1 MSLAEIFQTWIRE
14 GQPQASRGRR
24 DLTIAGTL
32 SSVQFNKLVN
42 MAQAATAQALGNEL
56 DQAAQRQLG
65 SSSANKDARKNWK
78 LRASRHFFQW
88 LPAAEQDKITP
99 GAPALRTG
107 LMDAKSA
114 ELLGVAWAPAPE
126 GHPAE
131 AEVWLPP
138 KAVEKSTG
146 MTAAHRRKLSKELTE
161 RLVAEAETAEDV
173 SAVLTLLQKQLA
185 RQFPESAASS
195 SDCPACQR
203 IAPALANFRAKLSG
217 EPLHAFDVSVTTT
230 VDTSCRKVRLWGLP
244 ISREKW
250 RQAKAK
256 DGVIK
261 SRRGRK
267 AKSDDPKVIQ
277 QVVDCILQH
286 SQESSVWLKAEGRN
300 ARHLTTSLLR
310 AYWDGNLCNVV
321 AWAQFHKIVKTRCKW
336 AIKPQRLTDYC
347 DYCHLYESSILP
359 GVSKLLPRS
368 KTALESMM
376 PQYFAGFQPAPDSDK
391 VDELLCMRRFVQ
403 GHADKNRLQRER
415 RLTGPQRV
423 HLHETEAKLCH
434 RMSWEIRVDE
444 SYRWHKLVSRRQ
456 AQAFEKCLQDL
467 SPTQV
472 LLWSDFKQN
481 LTIPMAHA
489 ETGLMFYGTS
499 RMEMTCWGC
508 ILFQKQGE
516 VLCTKHILVLSSII
530 EHSTL
535 VSNLLYKE
543 VAKHIDN
550 FDAISE
556 VIAWSDCGPHYKS
569 YDHCAGW
576 IGEWVEAS
584 PNRTIRLCF
593 FGEKHGKGQVDG
605 LFGEVEGWLRDYLKT
620 PGRRIAAIDEMEQ
633 VLRSYARKAQET
645 SSGRQYVV
653 IRWEPDCKPI
663 GRWVLPD
670 PGFQISK
677 TYCLRIVP
685 GNPRLVIRT
694 TLIEDHTFADVVG
707 HGQAPIKT
715 YPKVEWASIED
726 TKWRQGFFSNR
737 HWDKKVPKQ
746 GEEDTVMK
754 RFDEHKRRRMKLPD
768 LETAWAR
775 TARINAGKLLRRR
788 EKWQHMKE
796 QAAAEDSSSSSSSSS
811 TSQTSSEAA
820 R

>member
-321 AWAQFHKIVKTRCKW
+321 A
-336 AIKPQRLTDYC
+336 
-347 DYCHLYESSILP
+347 
-359 GVSKLLPRS
+359 
-368 KTALESMM
+368 
-376 PQYFAGFQPAPDSDK
+376 
-391 VDELLCMRRFVQ
+391 
-403 GHADKNRLQRER
+403 
-415 RLTGPQRV
+415 
-423 HLHETEAKLCH
+423 
-434 RMSWEIRVDE
+434 
-444 SYRWHKLVSRRQ
+444 
-456 AQAFEKCLQDL
+456 
-467 SPTQV
+467 
-472 LLWSDFKQN
+472 
-481 LTIPMAHA
+481 
-489 ETGLMFYGTS
+489 
-499 RMEMTCWGC
+499 
-508 ILFQKQGE
+508 
-516 VLCTKHILVLSSII
+516 
-530 EHSTL
+530 
-535 VSNLLYKE
+535 
-543 VAKHIDN
+543 
-550 FDAISE
+550 
-556 VIAWSDCGPHYKS
+556 
-569 YDHCAGW
+569 
-576 IGEWVEAS
+576 
-584 PNRTIRLCF
+584 
-593 FGEKHGKGQVDG
+593 
-605 LFGEVEGWLRDYLKT
+605 
-620 PGRRIAAIDEMEQ
+620 
-633 VLRSYARKAQET
+633 
-645 SSGRQYVV
+645 
-653 IRWEPDCKPI
+653 
-663 GRWVLPD
+663 
-670 PGFQISK
+670 
-677 TYCLRIVP
+677 
-685 GNPRLVIRT
+685 
-694 TLIEDHTFADVVG
+694 
-707 HGQAPIKT
+707 
-715 YPKVEWASIED
+715 
-726 TKWRQGFFSNR
+726 
-737 HWDKKVPKQ
+737 
-746 GEEDTVMK
+746 
-754 RFDEHKRRRMKLPD
+754 
-768 LETAWAR
+768 
-775 TARINAGKLLRRR
+775 
-788 EKWQHMKE
+788 
-796 QAAAEDSSSSSSSSS
+796 
-811 TSQTSSEAA
+811 
-820 R
+820 